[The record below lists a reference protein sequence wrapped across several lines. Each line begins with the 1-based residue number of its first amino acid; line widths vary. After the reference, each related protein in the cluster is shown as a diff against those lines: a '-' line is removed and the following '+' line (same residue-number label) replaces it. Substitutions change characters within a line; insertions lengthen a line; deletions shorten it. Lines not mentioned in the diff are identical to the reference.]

1 MNLLIFGAGYNGKLY
16 YEQIKN
22 SNVSVLAF
30 VDNHSTEKSL
40 TSDSVP
46 VVVPHDIAKYQFDE
60 IIVTIA
66 DEKIVEDVAA
76 QLKQLGVDRKKIK
89 FLNDMYFNPYNEDA
103 DFRVAWLR
111 NFAEYVY
118 ERNILGNVA
127 ECGVY
132 RGEFAEYINKYFADR
147 KLYLFD
153 TFEGFLETDKRA
165 NLGINDGIYEK
176 SKFATDSN
184 MYASTSAARVLSRMP
199 NPQNCIIKEGWFPES
214 AIDVRDT
221 FCFVNLDMDLYQPI
235 LAGLSFFWDKMV
247 CGGVILIHDYF
258 HSELKAGVQKAL
270 VDFEM
275 RIKSKICKIPI
286 GDYSS
291 IALIKV

>member
-1 MNLLIFGAGYNGKLY
+1 MKLLIFGAGYNGKLY

-30 VDNHSTEKSL
+30 VDNNPTVKSL
-40 TSDSVP
+40 TSDCVP
-46 VVVPHDIAKYQFDE
+46 VVMPHEIKKYPFDE

-66 DEKIVEDVAA
+66 DEKIVMDVAA
-76 QLKQLGVDRKKIK
+76 QLEKLGVDRGKIK
-89 FLNDMYFNPYNEDA
+89 FLNDMYFNPYDEDT

-111 NFAEYVY
+111 NFAEFVH
-118 ERNILGNVA
+118 ERGILGNVA

-153 TFEGFLETDKRA
+153 TFEGFSETDKQV
-165 NLGINDGIYEK
+165 NLSINDGIYEK
-176 SKFATDSN
+176 SKFATDNN
-184 MYASTSAARVLSRMP
+184 MYASTSVARVLSRMP

-214 AIDVRDT
+214 AAGVLDT

-235 LAGLSFFWDKMV
+235 LSGLEFFWDKMV

-258 HSELKAGVQKAL
+258 HPELKAGVQKAL

-286 GDYSS
+286 GDSSS
-291 IALIKV
+291 IALVKV